1 MLKFL
6 RKPKF
11 IKFMTMLL
19 VTVFCINVAG
29 CVGDTNGDNGVF
41 QNRENGSIGQG
52 ANTVGYTV
60 YAESTFDQMTL
71 ELLMGYLINGREFSL
86 VIVPDK
92 YVEADK
98 SYKMSENNY
107 LFSAVQAGVHK
118 YDESAATFVNPEKK
132 LLLYYVN
139 YHEFLGWL
147 NMFEKEDTFINLV
160 MKFADKDVDLED
172 YSRYT
177 CKKLVNMGNGLSAD
191 EFCDKVIQNETL
203 YKSDNKTVKEN
214 PLFSNAETGGMI
226 LLFGYSSIQG
236 YITYNDL
243 ENYKGSKVANSLVD
257 ACKPSA
263 IKKCYNVNDIKPF
276 DMSFI
281 LDNGY
286 KHYDDIYKALQEHYT
301 QDVDDN
307 YKNDDS
313 IDVDID
319 VLIDKYKNGR
329 PTPDDGGYNEF
340 VETVIGAYTEYEL
353 THNGAAGY
361 QRLYTTYNVL
371 GSALLK
377 DITDTYGAQYGESI
391 SAAKNKITT
400 ELNAGATNK
409 DQLNAQISIIQTL
422 ESFDETAKKEALNI
436 KLSVALYSRYSIV
449 KDYPDTT
456 NLVTGESYSDI
467 KNISYNAAKEYIK
480 GKDGESYL
488 MLVTADGFV
497 LDRGTVEDQKLVG
510 GMETVLAELV
520 RMDACPN
527 ATIAAEMF
535 NMLANIK
542 IAVGF
547 AVAAVGVGAVAVAA
561 IGLAV
566 ASVIAKL
573 SVVALATPVPGGR
586 IAALV
591 LLAIAGIIAIG
602 VGLYTLFQGLEDK
615 ARLKGMGASEENYCE
630 TYKATFKWLFESIEL
645 SIPVYHY
652 KVPKE
657 TDKELNKNLALV
669 NCDKEGKN
677 CKQIQLYYYAN
688 VAQSRELRLEGAPIL
703 FYFDRGVLRDYV
715 YGAATPS
722 YIIEMLRLWGLLAMR
737 EIVYKTQVDWNTN
750 TVSVSR
756 TTNKNANTHSIKNI
770 QYCLNL
776 TYGKIENNDCVLSE
790 LHKPLYENLIYYNK
804 LGTSQSYYSYT
815 LPDISRLNINPVTE
829 MDEYE
834 YRIKNSAEYRFNEY
848 IQNNITLLE
857 SPEQININL
866 LSSIIPLS
874 FEIKDNEG
882 NVIETFTEGANL
894 KIYYPDK
901 GLYYV
906 AKGANESTIYFAD
919 SRDDTTLTKL
929 AVFSNDIDIAE
940 FQIYQ
945 EENVEVTDS
954 EIKFIG
960 FNNIQNDDQTYSYT
974 VIQENGKY
982 KFTVEG
988 EVFWADE
995 SKPSVVRK
1003 VDETYN
1009 VESLLNYIKGDVEFE
1024 YTEAT
1029 IKIPFYFTAIVGE
1042 STLVSDSKDATK
1054 FPNLDKNS
1062 VNSKEC
1068 KAEKGKYLYEREH
1081 NFLGKTWYTQKCLTA
1096 EQATSKDTPYES
1108 KDYTYY
1114 ATSKTVGY
1122 ITLYIEKGKTEILA
1136 SANYLPNCIVE

>member
-41 QNRENGSIGQG
+41 ENRENGSIGQG

-60 YAESTFDQMTL
+60 YAESTFDKMTL

-86 VIVPDK
+86 VIVPGTCD
-92 YVEADK
+92 EEF
-98 SYKMSENNY
+98 ENCTITNPDNY
-107 LFSAVQAGVHK
+107 LFSGVQAGVYK
-118 YDESAATFVNPEKK
+118 YDEVGATFVNPQKK
-132 LLLYYVN
+132 LLLYYVTDA
-139 YHEFLGWL
+139 EFRHWL
-147 NMFEKEDTFINLV
+147 SKFESKDTFINLV

-191 EFCDKVIQNETL
+191 EFCDKVIQNKTL

-214 PLFSNAETGGMI
+214 PLFSNAKTGGMI

-243 ENYKGSKVANSLVD
+243 ENYRGSKVANSLVD
-257 ACKPSA
+257 TCTSSVT
-263 IKKCYNVNDIKPF
+263 KKCYNVNDIKPF
-276 DMSFI
+276 DMNFI
-281 LDNGY
+281 LDNRY

-301 QDVDDN
+301 QDEDDN
-307 YKNDDS
+307 YNNDS
-313 IDVDID
+313 KDVDVND
-319 VLIDKYKNGR
+319 LIAEYKNG
-329 PTPDDGGYNEF
+329 TLTGDDYNYF
-340 VETVIGAYTEYEL
+340 VQTVIGAYTEYEL
-353 THNGAAGY
+353 EHNGAAGY

-377 DITDTYGAQYGESI
+377 DITDTYGAQYGKSI

-400 ELNAGATNK
+400 ELNAGATNT
-409 DQLNAQISIIQTL
+409 DQLNAQKSIIQTL
-422 ESFDETAKKEALNI
+422 ESFDETAKKEAFNI

-456 NLVTGESYSDI
+456 NLTTGKSYSDI
-467 KNISYNAAKEYIK
+467 QTLSYGAAKDYIT
-480 GKDGESYL
+480 GKNNESYL

-520 RMDACPN
+520 RMDSCPN
-527 ATIAAEMF
+527 STIAAEMY

-542 IAVGF
+542 IAVGL
-547 AVAAVGVGAVAVAA
+547 AVAAVGVSAVAVAA

-566 ASVIAKL
+566 AGVIAKL
-573 SVVALATPVPGGR
+573 SAVALATPVPGGR

-602 VGLYTLFQGLEDK
+602 VGIYTLIQGLEDK

-630 TYKATFKWLFESIEL
+630 TYKATFNWLFESLEL

-652 KVPKE
+652 KVPEE
-657 TDKELNKNLALV
+657 TDKELNKNLALI

-756 TTNKNANTHSIKNI
+756 TNNKNANTHSIKNI
-770 QYCLNL
+770 KYCLNL
-776 TYGKIENNDCVLSE
+776 TYGKIENNDCVLSNISSVT
-790 LHKPLYENLIYYNK
+790 KNVTYYNK

-815 LPDISRLNINPVTE
+815 LPDISKLNINPVTE

-848 IQNNITLLE
+848 IKNNITLLE

-882 NVIETFTEGANL
+882 NVIETFTEGLNL

-929 AVFSNDIDIAE
+929 AVFSNDIDIDDFE
-940 FQIYQ
+940 IYQ
-945 EENVEVTDS
+945 EENVQVTDS
-954 EIKFIG
+954 EFKFIG
-960 FNNIQNDDQTYSYT
+960 FNNTVNDEQTYSYT
-974 VIQENGKY
+974 VEEVDGKY
-982 KFTVEG
+982 KFTIED

-995 SKPSVVRK
+995 RYPSIVRK
-1003 VDETYN
+1003 IDETYN
-1009 VESLLNYIKGDVEFE
+1009 PESLLNYINGVEFE

-1081 NFLGKTWYTQKCLTA
+1081 NFLGSTWYTQKCLTA
-1096 EQATSKDTPYES
+1096 EKVTSKDKPYES